1 MHILDIGFKINVAKS
16 FDVHLTVKD
25 SLENSQT
32 LTVINFF
39 SFTNGNQR
47 QKLPVKLSELLRK
60 KNEKHC
66 LKRFTMSNLF
76 RSTNSLLTS
85 ISQWL

>member
-39 SFTNGNQR
+39 PSQMAI
-47 QKLPVKLSELLRK
+47 KDKSLSELLRK
-60 KNEKHC
+60 KTKNTVSKDSPC
-66 LKRFTMSNLF
+66 QTFSDQQTPF
-76 RSTNSLLTS
+76 
-85 ISQWL
+85 

>member
-60 KNEKHC
+60 KNRKTLSQKIHHVKPF
-66 LKRFTMSNLF
+66 LINKLPSNL
-76 RSTNSLLTS
+76 N
-85 ISQWL
+85 

>member
-1 MHILDIGFKINVAKS
+1 MRILDIGFKINVAKS

-25 SLENSQT
+25 SLENSQN

-60 KNEKHC
+60 KTKNTVSKDSPC
-66 LKRFTMSNLF
+66 QTFSDQQTPF
-76 RSTNSLLTS
+76 
-85 ISQWL
+85 

>member
-16 FDVHLTVKD
+16 FDVHLIVKD

-60 KNEKHC
+60 K
-66 LKRFTMSNLF
+66 KRKTLSQKIHHVKPFLINKLPSNL
-76 RSTNSLLTS
+76 N
-85 ISQWL
+85 

>member
-60 KNEKHC
+60 K
-66 LKRFTMSNLF
+66 KRKTLSQKIHHVKPFPINKLPSNL
-76 RSTNSLLTS
+76 N
-85 ISQWL
+85 